1 MARLFAS
8 KRGRSGST
16 RPISKKTPS
25 WCNYRPEEIE
35 SLIVKLSKQGDSP
48 STIGA
53 ILRDRYGVP
62 LSKSITGK
70 KVMQL
75 LRQSQSASNIPE
87 DLQVL
92 LEKATSLAKHLQ
104 RNRQDHVNKHSLT
117 LVESKIHRLA
127 RYYKSKRVLPAD
139 WKYTPAVASVE

>member
-1 MARLFAS
+1 
-8 KRGRSGST
+8 
-16 RPISKKTPS
+16 
-25 WCNYRPEEIE
+25 
-35 SLIVKLSKQGDSP
+35 VKLSKQGDSP

-70 KVMQL
+70 KVTQL

-127 RYYKSKRVLPAD
+127 RYYKSKGVLPAD